1 MTVTNQEIIDL
12 LGKDT
17 LLWSPSL
24 EKHVAPIEIL
34 ANKVVLFY
42 FSAHWCG
49 PCRRFTPMLKEFY
62 QKRKQQQTGSE
73 DFEIVFCS
81 MDRTAE
87 EYKGYAGEMPWYCLP
102 HQSPAM
108 GPLASRYEAQG
119 IPHLVAVDTDGSL
132 LTLDGVGEL
141 SARAEDFPWRPQPI
155 ADLLPSFYL
164 DSNKEAVPMS
174 ELDGKYLMLYFSA
187 HWCPPCQRFTPV
199 LSKAY
204 TALKQQRQDFELLF
218 VSSDRD
224 QAGFDEYWG
233 SMSFGAI
240 PYNERQ
246 VKAALSARLGVR
258 GIPALIMLSPER
270 EVISDNV
277 RDVIQSGDY
286 ISDFP
291 YYPKMYGDLNSAGNA
306 INQQR
311 CVVVFHEAGDDS
323 EQDDIREAL
332 QTAAENNKDD
342 KSLRFYWATSSGG
355 LVTILRDTLKLGAPS
370 EEPVLALIDVPN
382 GGAYYVSNQT
392 DVTAETIQE
401 FLRNPGE
408 KKSL

>member
-1 MTVTNQEIIDL
+1 
-12 LGKDT
+12 
-17 LLWSPSL
+17 
-24 EKHVAPIEIL
+24 
-34 ANKVVLFY
+34 
-42 FSAHWCG
+42 
-49 PCRRFTPMLKEFY
+49 MLKEFY

-73 DFEIVFCS
+73 DYEIVFCS

-155 ADLLPSFYL
+155 TDLLPSFYL
-164 DSNKEAVPMS
+164 DSSKEAVSMS

-204 TALKQQRQDFELLF
+204 TALKQQRQDFEVRFFSHMRTADSNLIKSNFSFFLCYRLKLLF

-233 SMSFGAI
+233 SMTFGAI
-240 PYNERQ
+240 PFNERQ
-246 VKAALSARLGVR
+246 AKAALSARLGVR

-332 QTAAENNKDD
+332 QTAAGNNKDD

-355 LVTILRDTLKLGAPS
+355 LVTILRDTLKLGTPS
-370 EEPVLALIDVPN
+370 EEPVLALVDVPN
-382 GGAYYVSNQT
+382 GGAYYISSQT